1 MENTQLLEN
10 ICRAFFPDSIVKA
23 VEEIKIGHINQ
34 TYKVKLSIDD
44 LEKDCLLQAI
54 NTYVFKQPVQIME
67 NIEKI
72 TAHMAEKDPDG
83 CRLCFYKTADGK
95 NYLEDDSGFWRLC
108 NYIPSANY
116 SSGRN
121 TAIVREAGAIF
132 GKFQQQLSDF
142 DASLLYETIPN
153 FHNTIKR
160 YEALEASAAADK
172 VHRMEKIQK
181 EFDQLMSMKD
191 SACTL
196 TSLYNEGKLP
206 LRVTHNDTK
215 INNVLFDL
223 ESDKALTVIDLDTVM
238 PGLIGHDFGDAIR
251 SSANPVAED
260 VSNFEK
266 AKVDIDIFRAFAEG
280 YLSVLGHSLTD
291 TELDTLALSAFCQ
304 TAEQAV
310 RFLTDYLDGDVYFK
324 IDYPEHNLVRTR
336 CQIALAQSMIERMD
350 EMNAII
356 TKLIK

>member
-10 ICRAFFPDSIVKA
+10 ICNAFFPNSIVKD
-23 VEEIKIGHINQ
+23 VEEIKIGHINH
-34 TYKVKLSIDD
+34 TYRVKLSIGD
-44 LEKDCLLQAI
+44 LEKDYLLQSI

-72 TAHMAEKDPDG
+72 TAHMTAKDPDG
-83 CRLCFYKTADGK
+83 CRLCFCKTAAGQ
-95 NYLEDDSGFWRLC
+95 NYVEDDSGFWRIC

-116 SSGRN
+116 SSGCS
-121 TAIVREAGAIF
+121 TAIVREAGLIF

-172 VHRMEKIQK
+172 VNRLEIVQK
-181 EFDQLMSMKD
+181 EFEQLMSMKE

-223 ESDKALTVIDLDTVM
+223 ESNKALTVIDLDTVM

-251 SSANPVAED
+251 SAANPAAED
-260 VSNFEK
+260 ANNFEK
-266 AKVDIDIFRAFAEG
+266 AKIDIDIFRAFAEG

-291 TELDTLALSAFCQ
+291 TELETLALSAFSQ
-304 TAEQAV
+304 TTEQAV

-324 IDYPEHNLVRTR
+324 TNYPEHNLVRTR
-336 CQIALAQSMIERMD
+336 CQIALAQSMMERMD
-350 EMNAII
+350 EMNTII
-356 TKLIK
+356 KELSK